1 MRYIG
6 WALPILAALEVISI
20 ILVSNL
26 IGGGWTLFII
36 LLSIF
41 CGIFMLR
48 NIGLSG
54 LFLAMPNITYSIKS
68 DWSGIC
74 INPIIPQPNADSA
87 T

>member
-26 IGGGWTLFII
+26 IGGGWALFII

-54 LFLAMPNITYSIKS
+54 LFLAM
-68 DWSGIC
+68 
-74 INPIIPQPNADSA
+74 A
-87 T
+87 TIRTGNNVSLYKLLWPVRYIL